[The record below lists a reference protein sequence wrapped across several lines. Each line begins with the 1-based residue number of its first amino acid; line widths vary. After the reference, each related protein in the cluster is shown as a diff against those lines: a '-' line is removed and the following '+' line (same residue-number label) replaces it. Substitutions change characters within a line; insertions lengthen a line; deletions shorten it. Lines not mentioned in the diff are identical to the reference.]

1 MTTEPARP
9 AGAEPAPLR
18 ISDALKTQAEQRA
31 ELRRMRTIAT
41 MLLVLMAAIYLLM
54 RRAPPSWAWAPYL
67 GAFAEAGMVGA
78 CADWFA
84 IVALF
89 RRPLGLPIPHTGI
102 VPNNKD
108 RIGKALGNFITN
120 NFLTAAVMNERLA
133 RIDMVS
139 ALARWLSEP
148 ANAKRLG
155 DYVALQLPQIARS
168 LPLPRIGELIGT
180 IAQQAAQAIPA
191 APVAS
196 KLLAIVWAQGE
207 AQALLAQAIEQ
218 SEAWLAGNK
227 DVLTDKVSERSSRW
241 IPKWID
247 RMIAEKVLNGLL
259 GTLAEMRDPLHPWR
273 VELRKTVEKLIA
285 ELATDPQMRARAED
299 LKAELLASPLLIE
312 QAKTLWTEVETGLVS
327 GLPAHSEAIGE
338 ACARALRNA
347 GTWLQEDEERKAQL
361 NRRIRII
368 GERFLLPYRVEIGA
382 YIERVVR
389 NWDSATLV
397 DRLELQVGKDLQYI
411 RINGTLVGGLVGLLI
426 YAVSQ
431 WIAQF

>member
-1 MTTEPARP
+1 
-9 AGAEPAPLR
+9 
-18 ISDALKTQAEQRA
+18 
-31 ELRRMRTIAT
+31 
-41 MLLVLMAAIYLLM
+41 
-54 RRAPPSWAWAPYL
+54 
-67 GAFAEAGMVGA
+67 
-78 CADWFA
+78 
-84 IVALF
+84 
-89 RRPLGLPIPHTGI
+89 
-102 VPNNKD
+102 
-108 RIGKALGNFITN
+108 
-120 NFLTAAVMNERLA
+120 VMNERLA
-133 RIDMVS
+133 RIDMVG
-139 ALARWLSEP
+139 ALGQWLSEP

-155 DYVALQLPQIARS
+155 DYVALQLPRIAES
-168 LPLPRIGELIGT
+168 LPLPRIGESIGT
-180 IAQQAAQAIPA
+180 IAQRAAQAIPA

-196 KLLAIVWAQGE
+196 KLLAILWAQGE

-218 SEAWLAGNK
+218 SEAWLVSNK

-273 VELRKTVEKLIA
+273 IELRKTVEKLIA
-285 ELATDPQMRARAED
+285 ELATDSQMRARAED

-312 QAKTLWTEVETGLVS
+312 QAKTLWAEVETGLAY
-327 GLPAHSEAIGE
+327 GLPAHSEAIGD

-347 GTWLQEDEERKAQL
+347 GAWLQEDEARKAQL

-368 GERFLLPYRVEIGA
+368 GERLLLPYRVEIGA

-411 RINGTLVGGLVGLLI
+411 RINGTLVG
-426 YAVSQ
+426 AWS
-431 WIAQF
+431 AC

>member
-1 MTTEPARP
+1 M
-9 AGAEPAPLR
+9 LR
-18 ISDALKTQAEQRA
+18 ADALREAPTASPPPPTRETDPRRA
-31 ELRRMRTIAT
+31 GLRRMRLFAT
-41 MLLVLMAAIYLLM
+41 LLLVLMTAIFIATTM
-54 RRAPPSWAWAPYL
+54 IKVDWPWVPYVR
-67 GAFAEAGMVGA
+67 AFAEAGMVGA

-180 IAQQAAQAIPA
+180 IAQQTAQAIPA

-207 AQALLAQAIEQ
+207 A
-218 SEAWLAGNK
+218 
-227 DVLTDKVSERSSRW
+227 
-241 IPKWID
+241 
-247 RMIAEKVLNGLL
+247 
-259 GTLAEMRDPLHPWR
+259 
-273 VELRKTVEKLIA
+273 
-285 ELATDPQMRARAED
+285 
-299 LKAELLASPLLIE
+299 
-312 QAKTLWTEVETGLVS
+312 
-327 GLPAHSEAIGE
+327 
-338 ACARALRNA
+338 
-347 GTWLQEDEERKAQL
+347 
-361 NRRIRII
+361 
-368 GERFLLPYRVEIGA
+368 
-382 YIERVVR
+382 
-389 NWDSATLV
+389 
-397 DRLELQVGKDLQYI
+397 
-411 RINGTLVGGLVGLLI
+411 
-426 YAVSQ
+426 
-431 WIAQF
+431 

>member
-1 MTTEPARP
+1 
-9 AGAEPAPLR
+9 
-18 ISDALKTQAEQRA
+18 
-31 ELRRMRTIAT
+31 MRLLAT
-41 MLLVLMAAIYLLM
+41 LLLVLMAAIFIVTTAVKLDW
-54 RRAPPSWAWAPYL
+54 PWIPYVR
-67 GAFAEAGMVGA
+67 AFAEAGMVGA

-133 RIDMVS
+133 RIDMVG
-139 ALARWLSEP
+139 ALGQWLSEP

-155 DYVALQLPQIARS
+155 DYVALQLPRIAES
-168 LPLPRIGELIGT
+168 LPLPRIGESIGT
-180 IAQQAAQAIPA
+180 IAQRAAQAIPA

-196 KLLAIVWAQGE
+196 KLLAILWAQGE

-218 SEAWLAGNK
+218 SEAWLVSNK

-273 VELRKTVEKLIA
+273 IELRKTVEKLIA
-285 ELATDPQMRARAED
+285 ELATDSQMRARAED

-312 QAKTLWTEVETGLVS
+312 RAKTLWAEVETGLAY
-327 GLPAHSEAIGE
+327 GLPAHSEAIGD

-347 GTWLQEDEERKAQL
+347 GAWLQEDEARKAQL

-368 GERFLLPYRVEIGA
+368 GERLLLPYRVEIGA

-411 RINGTLVGGLVGLLI
+411 RINGTLVGGLVGVLI
-426 YAVSQ
+426 YAVSH

>member
-1 MTTEPARP
+1 MLR
-9 AGAEPAPLR
+9 AGAPREAPT
-18 ISDALKTQAEQRA
+18 ALPPPSKFETDPRRA
-31 ELRRMRTIAT
+31 ALRRMRLFAT
-41 MLLVLMAAIYLLM
+41 LLLVLMTAIFIVTTAVKLDW
-54 RRAPPSWAWAPYL
+54 PWIPYVR
-67 GAFAEAGMVGA
+67 AFAEAGMVGA

-133 RIDMVS
+133 RIDMVG

-155 DYVALQLPQIARS
+155 DYVALQLPLIARS
-168 LPLPRIGELIGT
+168 LPLPRIGESIGA
-180 IAQQAAQAIPA
+180 IAQRAAQAIPA

-218 SEAWLAGNK
+218 SEVWLVSNK
-227 DVLTDKVSERSSRW
+227 DVLTNKVSERSSRW

-247 RMIAEKVLNGLL
+247 RMIAEKVLNGLV
-259 GTLAEMRDPLHPWR
+259 GTLAEMRDPAHPWR
-273 VELRKTVEKLIA
+273 IELRKTVEKLIG
-285 ELATDPQMRARAED
+285 ELATDPQMRARAEE

-312 QAKTLWTEVETGLVS
+312 QAKTLWAEVETGLAS
-327 GLPAHSEAIGE
+327 GLPAHSQAIGD

-347 GTWLQEDEERKAQL
+347 GAWLQEDEERKAQL
-361 NRRIRII
+361 NRRIRIV
-368 GERFLLPYRVEIGA
+368 GERLLLPYRVEIGA

-389 NWDSATLV
+389 NWDTATLV

>member
-1 MTTEPARP
+1 MLRADQLR
-9 AGAEPAPLR
+9 GAPTASPPPPKRNMDPRL
-18 ISDALKTQAEQRA
+18 AA
-31 ELRRMRTIAT
+31 LRRMRLLAT
-41 MLLVLMAAIYLLM
+41 LLLVLMTAVFIATSAIKLDW
-54 RRAPPSWAWAPYL
+54 PWIPYVR
-67 GAFAEAGMVGA
+67 AFAEAGMVGA

-133 RIDMVS
+133 RIDMVG
-139 ALARWLSEP
+139 ALAQWLSEP
-148 ANAKRLG
+148 SNAKRLG
-155 DYVALQLPQIARS
+155 DYIALQLPRIATS
-168 LPLPRIGELIGT
+168 LPLPRIGEAVGG
-180 IAQQAAQAIPA
+180 IAQQAVQAVPA

-196 KLLAIVWAQGE
+196 KLLAILWAQGE

-218 SEAWLAGNK
+218 CEAWLAGNK
-227 DVLTDKVSERSSRW
+227 DLLTDKVSERSSRW

-247 RMIAEKVLNGLL
+247 RMIADKVLNGLL
-259 GTLAEMRDPLHPWR
+259 STLAEMRDPSHPWR
-273 VELRKTVEKLIA
+273 IELRKTVEKLIA
-285 ELATDPQMRARAED
+285 ELATDPQMRARAEH

-312 QAKTLWTEVETGLVS
+312 QAKTLWAEVETGLAS

-338 ACARALRNA
+338 ACARALGNA
-347 GTWLQEDEERKAQL
+347 GAWLQEDEARKAQL

-368 GERFLLPYRVEIGA
+368 GERFLLPYRVEIGSF
-382 YIERVVR
+382 IERVVR

-397 DRLELQVGKDLQYI
+397 DRLELQVGKDLQFI

-426 YAVSQ
+426 YTASQ
-431 WIAQF
+431 WISMF